1 MTPAHSYVAFD
12 DARTPV
18 VASAQ
23 AVSVGDAGPDTTYTA
38 TVVVSALG
46 TLPFQ
51 NTLRPSRARAHAA
64 AYAKG
69 GGVSAVRRGAARASV
84 RVRPY
89 PSLEADTSLS
99 GVAAKL
105 TRATAVA
112 GHVNTPR
119 ARCA

>member
-69 GGVSAVRRGAARASV
+69 GGCQRCAGGPRGRAS
-84 RVRPY
+84 
-89 PSLEADTSLS
+89 AC
-99 GVAAKL
+99 
-105 TRATAVA
+105 
-112 GHVNTPR
+112 
-119 ARCA
+119 ARTHR